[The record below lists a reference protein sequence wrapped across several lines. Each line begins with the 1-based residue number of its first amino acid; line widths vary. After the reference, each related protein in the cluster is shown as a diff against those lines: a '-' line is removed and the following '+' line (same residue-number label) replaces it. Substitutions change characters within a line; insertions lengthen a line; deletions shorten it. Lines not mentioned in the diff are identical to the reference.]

1 MVDIHTYIYV
11 ERNIMI
17 LENKIGSNFAN
28 LKKAKWFSD
37 ADAAVA
43 YLQEIYSENILALK
57 DGFQAFSNNE
67 FSGFEQTPCY
77 PYIGISIGA
86 DDINV
91 DPSKSWGTLP
101 TEGNFGTTLSAPD
114 IMADYY
120 RKQITELLKN
130 HNQPVIIG
138 ESQEPIPMTFVID
151 KVEGSFD
158 SNMLPELRKHF
169 HLPDLSVITD
179 EISNSTFDKAELD
192 NVGALALFTG
202 PRIDYSLNRLKHYT
216 GVNPK
221 HFQRFVIFTNYQR
234 YVDEFV
240 SYAAQRIIDEKSDR
254 ELVLPNDVVL
264 NKDNLSSVEDL
275 PELEKLPQMPSYHY
289 TDEHNMGISLIN
301 IGVGPSNAKTI
312 TDHVAVLRPHCW
324 IMVGHCGGLRKT
336 QRLGDYVLAHAY
348 VRIDNVL
355 DNDLPPWVPLPT
367 IAEVQVA
374 MAQATGDI
382 TGLKGR
388 KIKDRFRTG
397 TVVTTDDRNWELRYK
412 ELSTIFNQ
420 SRAIAV
426 DMESATIAANGFRF
440 RVPYGTLLCVSDK
453 PLHGEIKLPG
463 MANSFYAKSVEQH
476 LKIGIR
482 TLDIL
487 RKEHRGES
495 LHSRKLRSFNEPA
508 FR

>member
-1 MVDIHTYIYV
+1 MSGFIDMHI
-11 ERNIMI
+11 ERHRMT
-17 LENKIGSNFAN
+17 LETKNSTKFSN
-28 LKKAKWFSD
+28 LTKAKWFTD
-37 ADAAVA
+37 ADQAVD
-43 YLQEIYSENILALK
+43 YLSELYDDNINRLK
-57 DGFQAFSNNE
+57 QAFKQFGDGN
-67 FSGFEQTPCY
+67 FKGFDHTPCY
-77 PYIGISIGA
+77 PYVGISVDA
-86 DDINV
+86 DHINT
-91 DPSKSWGTLP
+91 DPSKSYGTLP
-101 TEGNFGTTLSAPD
+101 SEGHYGSTLSAVD
-114 IMADYY
+114 ILGEYY
-120 RKQITELLKN
+120 RNQITELLKN
-130 HNQPVIIG
+130 HNQAIVVG
-138 ESQEPIPMTFVID
+138 LSDEPIPMTFVID
-151 KVEGSFD
+151 KVDGSFD
-158 SNMLPELRKHF
+158 SNLLPELRKHF
-169 HLPDLSVITD
+169 HLPDLSVISD
-179 EISNSTFDKAELD
+179 EISNSTFDKAEND
-192 NVGALALFTG
+192 NIGALTLFTA
-202 PRIDYSLNRLKHYT
+202 PRIDYSVNRLKHYSGT
-216 GVNPK
+216 EPK
-221 HFQRFVIFTNYQR
+221 HFQRFIIFTNYQR
-234 YVDEFV
+234 YVDEFI
-240 SYAAQRIIDEKSDR
+240 SYAATRIMDEKSNR
-254 ELVLPNDVVL
+254 QLVMPNGVVL
-264 NKDNLSSVEDL
+264 NKDTLNSLDDI
-275 PELEKLPQMPSYHY
+275 PPAGKLPQMPAYHF
-289 TDEHNMGISLIN
+289 TDDQNMGITLVN

-312 TDHVAVLRPHCW
+312 TDHIAVLRPHCW

-348 VRIDNVL
+348 VRIENVL
-355 DNDLPPWVPLPT
+355 DKDLPPWVPLPT

-453 PLHGEIKLPG
+453 PVHGEIKLPG
-463 MANSFYAKSVEQH
+463 MANNFYAESVAQH

-487 RKEHRGES
+487 RNEVKSES

>member
-1 MVDIHTYIYV
+1 MKLDQNTSPKFSNL
-11 ERNIMI
+11 RN
-17 LENKIGSNFAN
+17 
-28 LKKAKWFSD
+28 AKWFDNADD
-37 ADAAVA
+37 AMA
-43 YLQEIYSENILALK
+43 YLTQIYAQNVTKLK
-57 DGFQAFSNNE
+57 TGFNQFSNGQFN
-67 FSGFEQTPCY
+67 GFDRAPCY
-77 PYIGISIGA
+77 PYVGISITA
-86 DDINV
+86 EDINN
-91 DPSKSWGTLP
+91 DPSKSYGTLP
-101 TEGNFGTTLSAPD
+101 TEGSFGTTISAPD
-114 IMADYY
+114 VLGDYY
-120 RKQITELLKN
+120 HKQIEQLIIN
-130 HNQPVIIG
+130 HGQQVVIG
-138 ESQEPIPMTFVID
+138 ESDEPIPMTFVID
-151 KVEGSFD
+151 KVEGTFD
-158 SNMLPELRKHF
+158 TNLLPEMRKHF
-169 HLPDLSVITD
+169 HLPDLAVITD
-179 EISNSTFDKAELD
+179 EISNSTYDKADED
-192 NVGALALFTG
+192 GIGPLALFTG

-216 GVNPK
+216 GVEPK

-240 SYAAQRIIDEKSDR
+240 AYAVGRIIEEKSNR
-254 ELVLPNDVVL
+254 ELVLPGNIVL
-264 NKDNLSSVEDL
+264 NKDNLSALDDI
-275 PELEKLPQMPSYHY
+275 PTNNKLPQMPSYHF
-289 TDEHNMGISLIN
+289 TDEHNMGITLVN

-312 TDHVAVLRPHCW
+312 TDHVAVIRPHCW

-355 DNDLPPWVPLPT
+355 DKDLPPWVPLPT

-374 MAQATGDI
+374 MAQATGEI

-388 KIKDRFRTG
+388 KMKDRFRTG

-453 PLHGEIKLPG
+453 PVHGEIKLPG
-463 MANSFYAKSVEQH
+463 MANSFYAESVAQH
-476 LKIGIR
+476 LKIGIQ

-487 RKEHRGES
+487 RKEEKSES

>member
-1 MVDIHTYIYV
+1 MRLDK
-11 ERNIMI
+11 N
-17 LENKIGSNFAN
+17 NASNFTN
-28 LKKAKWFSD
+28 LKKAKWFTD
-37 ADAAVA
+37 ADEAVA
-43 YLQEIYSENILALK
+43 YLQEVYADNINKLK
-57 DGFQAFSNNE
+57 NGFNAFTQNN
-67 FSGFEQTPCY
+67 FSGFDEDPCY
-77 PYIGISIGA
+77 PYIGITIDA
-86 DDINV
+86 DHVNT

-101 TEGNFGTTLSAPD
+101 SEGDFGTTISAPD
-114 IMADYY
+114 IMGDYY
-120 RKQITELLKN
+120 RHQIKQLLKN
-130 HNQPVIIG
+130 HKTPIVVG
-138 ESQEPIPMTFVID
+138 ESEEPIPVTFVID
-151 KVEGSFD
+151 KVEGNFD
-158 SNMLPELRKHF
+158 SNMMPELRKYF
-169 HLPDLSVITD
+169 HLPDLSVISD
-179 EISNSTFDKAELD
+179 EISNSTFDKQDEGGI
-192 NVGALALFTG
+192 GALALFTG

-216 GVNPK
+216 GVHPQ

-240 SYAAQRIIDEKSDR
+240 EYAANRIMDEGSDR
-254 ELVLPNDVVL
+254 ELVLPGNVVL
-264 NKDNLSSVEDL
+264 NKDNLNSMDDVPDI
-275 PELEKLPQMPSYHY
+275 EKLPQMPSYHF
-289 TDEHNMGISLIN
+289 TDEYNMGISLIN

-312 TDHVAVLRPHCW
+312 TDHVAVIRPHCW

-367 IAEVQVA
+367 IAEVQLA
-374 MAQATGDI
+374 MAKATGDV
-382 TGLKGR
+382 TGLEGR
-388 KIKDRFRTG
+388 KMKDRFRTG

-463 MANSFYAKSVEQH
+463 MANSFYAESVAQH
-476 LKIGIR
+476 LKIGIQ

>member
-1 MVDIHTYIYV
+1 MTLDKNTP
-11 ERNIMI
+11 
-17 LENKIGSNFAN
+17 LKFAN
-28 LKKAKWFSD
+28 IKKAKYFTD
-37 ADAAVA
+37 ADEAVA
-43 YLQEIYSENILALK
+43 YLQKIYLENIKELK
-57 DGFQAFSNNE
+57 DGFTAFTHNK
-67 FSGFEQTPCY
+67 FTGFEHTPCY

-86 DDINV
+86 DDINT

-101 TEGNFGTTLSAPD
+101 SEGNFGTTVSAPD
-114 IMADYY
+114 IMGDYY
-120 RKQITELLKN
+120 RNQIAELLKN
-130 HNQPVIIG
+130 HNQPIVIG
-138 ESQEPIPMTFVID
+138 ESDQPIPITFVID
-151 KVEGSFD
+151 KVEGTFD
-158 SNMLPELRKHF
+158 SNMVPEMRKHF
-169 HLPDLSVITD
+169 HLPDLSVISD
-179 EISNSTFDKAELD
+179 EISNSTFDKED
-192 NVGALALFTG
+192 EDGVGALALFTG

-216 GVNPK
+216 GVAPK

-240 SYAAQRIIDEKSDR
+240 AYAAQRIIDGKDDKNSDR
-254 ELVLPNDVVL
+254 ELVLPGDIVL
-264 NKDNLSSVEDL
+264 NKHNLTSLDDM
-275 PELEKLPQMPSYHY
+275 PEVGKLPQMPSYHF

-312 TDHVAVLRPHCW
+312 TDHVAVIRPHCW

-355 DNDLPPWVPLPT
+355 DNDLPPWIPLPT

-388 KIKDRFRTG
+388 KMKDRFRTG

-453 PLHGEIKLPG
+453 PVHGEIKLPG
-463 MANSFYAKSVEQH
+463 MANSFYAESVEQH

-487 RKEHRGES
+487 RNEVKSES

>member
-1 MVDIHTYIYV
+1 MKLDKTPSSKFSNL
-11 ERNIMI
+11 RN
-17 LENKIGSNFAN
+17 
-28 LKKAKWFSD
+28 AKWFTD
-37 ADAAVA
+37 ADEAVA
-43 YLQEIYSENILALK
+43 YLQKIYADNINELK
-57 DGFQAFSNNE
+57 KAFIAFGQNKFTGFQN
-67 FSGFEQTPCY
+67 TPCY
-77 PYIGISIGA
+77 PYIGVTIGA
-86 DDINV
+86 NDINT

-101 TEGNFGTTLSAPD
+101 SEGDFGTTISAPD
-114 IMADYY
+114 IMSDYY
-120 RKQITELLKN
+120 RHQIKQLLKN
-130 HNQPVIIG
+130 HGQPIVIG
-138 ESQEPIPMTFVID
+138 ESQQPIPITFVID
-151 KVEGSFD
+151 KVEGNFD
-158 SNMLPELRKHF
+158 SDMLPELRKHF

-179 EISNSTFDKAELD
+179 EISNSTFDKED
-192 NVGALALFTG
+192 EDGVGALALFTG

-216 GVNPK
+216 GVAPK

-240 SYAAQRIIDEKSDR
+240 EYAANRIIDEKSDR
-254 ELVLPNDVVL
+254 ELVLPGDIVL
-264 NKDNLSSVEDL
+264 NKDNLTSLDDV
-275 PELEKLPQMPSYHY
+275 PNVEKLPQMPSYHF
-289 TDEHNMGISLIN
+289 TDEYNMGISLIN

-312 TDHVAVLRPHCW
+312 TDHVAVIRPHCW

-374 MAQATGDI
+374 MAQATGDV

-388 KIKDRFRTG
+388 KMKDRFRTG

-463 MANSFYAKSVEQH
+463 MANSFYAESVAQH